1 MTKNERL
8 IETDLSSMRIN
19 SLRMLTILSSFML
32 IEIFQSLF
40 CMNSLFESI
49 QVITRSTRK

>member
-32 IEIFQSLF
+32 IEIF
-40 CMNSLFESI
+40 
-49 QVITRSTRK
+49 